1 MQEIISRLRSY
12 QNGVHGPFFL
22 EVAAKLE
29 HMWRSAQ
36 PVVPEGCRLVIVPR
50 QPAADE
56 TEYRAFLE
64 KFQPDTLRNMII
76 DLSAAQSKQE
86 DALQLIAAASLGQT
100 GPEARGQLEKVKKI
114 AKGALA

>member
-1 MQEIISRLRSY
+1 
-12 QNGVHGPFFL
+12 
-22 EVAAKLE
+22 
-29 HMWRSAQ
+29 
-36 PVVPEGCRLVIVPR
+36 
-50 QPAADE
+50 
-56 TEYRAFLE
+56 
-64 KFQPDTLRNMII
+64 MII